1 MKNKINL
8 KFYLIFSF
16 LLLFMTAC
24 MDPVID
30 KDDSYSDFEAFDA
43 SDYLNDPNEGF
54 INGGF
59 EEDGLNLWGGSKFQ
73 FSEIVQTNVNLD
85 IQQAYYIFDSILVRA
100 PVEGENY
107 LRIEDFQKSTFK
119 GEIGKFKIEKNKVNH
134 ELQLYKIKKGKFI
147 KVKKT

>member
-1 MKNKINL
+1 
-8 KFYLIFSF
+8 
-16 LLLFMTAC
+16 MTAC

-59 EEDGLNLWGGSKFQ
+59 EEGDLNLWGGFKFQ
-73 FSEIVQTNVNLD
+73 FNENVQANFKLD

-100 PVEGENY
+100 PAEGEHY
-107 LRIEDFQKSTFK
+107 LR
-119 GEIGKFKIEKNKVNH
+119 
-134 ELQLYKIKKGKFI
+134 LQMESRKWSIWAL
-147 KVKKT
+147 